1 MEADP
6 GNLPVF
12 NTSILEKAR
21 QLLAGKMLWKFAD
34 HRSMTTP
41 ALVPDGFAGAL
52 VLDNAP
58 EPYRVIWN
66 KEDWDCDCS
75 DGAMRK
81 PCVHLAALLIKMNLL
96 MADSGEM
103 TDTPPVKF
111 DYLDPE
117 QHLLFFSLPEDLKTV
132 PAIILGKS
140 DRVERVF
147 SQSAFPVQPSGIVF
161 KDLEKNDWRITAG
174 KIPVRE
180 DGSYGKPC
188 LSKSSVHPSIESI
201 PGDETITL
209 SQLEASDI
217 ILDLLDSPVHVVNI
231 HGDQWTLIEGGKVHI
246 CFDPLL
252 TAAGQ
257 EFLFKPRIYI
267 QTETGCGDVRKY
279 SGSPAAAANGL
290 LVFDESNQA
299 VVQCKG
305 IGSAR
310 WFIRLILSRKTLSG
324 TDIQARLSRDRH
336 SVAGIEIDAP
346 DLPDHLPTL
355 TPSLILDIVNRGNWI
370 NLRSRFRYESALLT
384 PEETGD
390 IVSIKG
396 RGLEEQP
403 IGLRSHSDENEL
415 IRRAESILTGAL
427 CWRRG
432 HYSGLTKNQDVPF
445 RIELPLS
452 DFLIAYGKQLLDA
465 DIEIR
470 LENRPIRIG
479 GRIQIKI
486 NEDGMQLNMN
496 THIESEDGRL
506 SVLDLDPWLTEG
518 VVRAGEDYFILG
530 KKALE
535 QLNFLRQNGMNDSG
549 FLSTSPEN
557 LSLIDAVY
565 AQIHIDENSA
575 MDLEEKRSLY
585 HSLVNFTPE
594 NPLSPPDPFRGE
606 LRPYQLYGYAWL
618 IYMREHGLGAC
629 LADDMGL
636 GKTVQ
641 TLAYLSHLNQ
651 SGRPGPTLLVGP
663 VVTLSNWAAEISRFT
678 PELRFH
684 LYSGPPEKRSL
695 PEPDSGIHIVI
706 VSYQTL
712 RIDAEKFFSVKW
724 DTVILDEAHYVKNAS
739 SQTFKTVRS
748 LRAANRL
755 SLTGTPLENHLG
767 ELWSQMTFLNP
778 GLLGRH
784 HEFLR
789 RFGETHQVEQLKRIV
804 SPFILRRH
812 KEDVLDEL
820 PAKDEIV
827 MRCEMTAEQTE
838 VYQAMSRL
846 YYQQATG
853 LLSREGLS
861 GGRIQILSLLTRLR
875 LLAIHPPMAG
885 EQFNGISSG
894 KMQFLDSFLTEV
906 LEENHKVLVF
916 SQFLGVLDQA
926 ERTCLRYN
934 WDFRRLT
941 GSTRNRETPIAEFM
955 DDPGVRIFLLSLRAG
970 SVGINLTAADYVI
983 LLDPWWNPAVE
994 GQAVDRAHRMGQ
1006 QRPVT
1011 AYKFIASGTIE
1022 EKVLDLQERKKDLV
1036 SGILDNE
1043 GMPQL
1048 TEDDIL
1054 NLFL

>member
-1 MEADP
+1 MEADLK
-6 GNLPVF
+6 NLPVF
-12 NTSILEKAR
+12 NASILEKAQ
-21 QLLAGKMLWKFAD
+21 QLLARKMLWKFAD
-34 HRSMTTP
+34 HRSITTP
-41 ALVPDGFAGAL
+41 ALVPEGFAGAL
-52 VLDNAP
+52 VLDDAP

-66 KEDWDCDCS
+66 EENWDCDCP
-75 DGAMRK
+75 DGAIRQ

-96 MADSGEM
+96 LMDTGEMADA
-103 TDTPPVKF
+103 PPVNF

-117 QHLLFFSLPEDLKTV
+117 QHLLFFSLPRALKKIPV
-132 PAIILGKS
+132 VILGKS
-140 DRVERVF
+140 DEVEKIF
-147 SQSAFPVQPSGIVF
+147 SQSVFPVKPSEVVF
-161 KDLEKNDWRITAG
+161 QDLKKNDWRITAG

-180 DGSYGKPC
+180 DGTYGKPC
-188 LSKSSVHPSIESI
+188 LSKSLVHPSIESI

-217 ILDLLDSPVHVVNI
+217 ILDLLDSPVDVVNI
-231 HGDQWTLIEGGKVHI
+231 HGDKWTLIEGGRVHI

-252 TAAGQ
+252 TAVGQ
-257 EFLFKPRIYI
+257 ESLFKPRIYI
-267 QTETGCGDVRKY
+267 RTESGCGDVREY
-279 SGSPAAAANGL
+279 SGSPATTADGL
-290 LVFDESNQA
+290 LVFDEDKQA

-305 IGSAR
+305 IRSAR
-310 WFIRLILSRKTLSG
+310 WFIRLILSRKVLSG
-324 TDIQARLSRDRH
+324 SDIQARLSRDRNV
-336 SVAGIEIDAP
+336 VAGIEIDAP
-346 DLPDHLPTL
+346 NLPDHLQIL
-355 TPSLILDIVNRGNWI
+355 TPSLILDIVNREHWI
-370 NLRSRFRYESALLT
+370 NLRSQFRYESVLIT

-396 RGLEEQP
+396 RGLGEQP
-403 IGLRSHSDENEL
+403 IGLRNHSDENEL

-427 CWRRG
+427 CWSRG
-432 HYSGLTKNQDVPF
+432 HYSGLTKDQDVPL

-452 DFLIAYGKQLLDA
+452 DFLIAYGRQLLDA

-486 NEDGMQLNMN
+486 NTNEMQLNMN
-496 THIESEDGRL
+496 THIEGEDGRL

-518 VVRAGEDYFILG
+518 VVRAGKDYFVLDE
-530 KKALE
+530 KALE
-535 QLNFLRQNGMNDSG
+535 QLNFLKQNGMNDSG

-575 MDLEEKRSLY
+575 MDLEQKRSVY
-585 HSLVNFTPE
+585 HSLVNFTPD
-594 NPLSPPDPFRGE
+594 NLVSPPDSFRGE
-606 LRPYQLYGYAWL
+606 LRPYQLFGYAWL

-641 TLAYLSHLNQ
+641 TLACLSHLNQ
-651 SGRPGPTLLVGP
+651 GGRPGPTLLVGP
-663 VVTLSNWAAEISRFT
+663 VVTLSNWTAEISRFT
-678 PELRFH
+678 PELKFH

-695 PEPDSGIHIVI
+695 PEPDSDIHIVI

-712 RIDAEKFFSVKW
+712 RIDAERFCAVKW
-724 DTVILDEAHYVKNAS
+724 DTIILDEAHYVKNAS

-748 LRAANRL
+748 LRATNRL

-789 RFGETHQVEQLKRIV
+789 RFGDAQQVEQLKRIV

-838 VYQAMSRL
+838 VYQAMSQL
-846 YYQQATG
+846 YYQQASG

-885 EQFNGISSG
+885 EQFNGIPSG
-894 KMQFLDSFLTEV
+894 KMQFLESFLSEV

-916 SQFLGVLDQA
+916 SQFLGALDQA

-934 WDFRRLT
+934 WGFRRLT
-941 GSTRNRETPIAEFM
+941 GSTKNRETPIAEFM

-994 GQAVDRAHRMGQ
+994 AQAIDRAHRMGQ

-1022 EKVLDLQERKKDLV
+1022 EKVLELQERKKDLV
-1036 SGILDNE
+1036 SGILDN
-1043 GMPQL
+1043 GDMPQL